1 MENKLERVVIY
12 PKDIINITGRSKS
25 YAYKMLNTIKKKYG
39 KQPYELV
46 SLNEFCEYTGLKFK
60 EVKPLFGII

>member
-12 PKDIINITGRSKS
+12 PKDIIHITGRSKS

-39 KQPYELV
+39 KQTNELV
-46 SLNEFCEYTGLKFK
+46 SLTEFCEYTGLNFQ
-60 EVKPLFGII
+60 EVKPLFK